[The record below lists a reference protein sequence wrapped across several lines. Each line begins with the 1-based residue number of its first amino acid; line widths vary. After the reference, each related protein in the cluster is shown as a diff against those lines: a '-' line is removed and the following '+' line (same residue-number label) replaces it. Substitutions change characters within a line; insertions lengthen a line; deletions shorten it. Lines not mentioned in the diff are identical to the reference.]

1 MAFRDYYRILGV
13 KRGASEKEIKEAYRR
28 LARKYHP
35 DVNPGDKAAEEKFKE
50 INEAYEVLSDP
61 EKRRKYDQFG
71 ENWQFAEQFARA
83 GSGGHFGGFRMG
95 DVIFDFGGSSGFESL
110 FDDLFSGFGFGRPRS
125 RTRIWSQP
133 LEQEV
138 EISLEEAFHGTTR
151 LISVDGHR
159 LEVTIPPGVD
169 TGSRVRV
176 GGRTGGPEIY
186 LNIKVQPHERFERR
200 GDDLYT
206 EVPIFLTDAVLGA
219 EVEVPTLRGKLLL
232 RIPPETQNGRVF
244 RLAGQGMPHLGN
256 SGRGDLFVK
265 VKVILPTNLTPRERE
280 LFEELRKLRSR

>member
-1 MAFRDYYRILGV
+1 VAFKDYYQILGV
-13 KRGASEKEIKEAYRR
+13 RRGASEKEIKEAYRR

-50 INEAYEVLSDP
+50 INEAYEILSDP

-71 ENWQFAEQFARA
+71 ENWQFAEQFAQAER
-83 GSGGHFGGFRMG
+83 GDHFGGFRMG
-95 DVIFDFGGSSGFESL
+95 DVIFDFGDSSGFESL
-110 FDDLFSGFGFGRPRS
+110 FDDLFNSFGFGRS
-125 RTRIWSQP
+125 RTRTRVWSQP

-151 LISVDGHR
+151 LIAFDGHR
-159 LEVTIPPGVD
+159 LEVRIPPGVD

-176 GGRTGGPEIY
+176 GGRVGQPEIY
-186 LNIKVQPHERFERR
+186 LNIRIQPHPRFERR
-200 GDDLYT
+200 GADLYT
-206 EVPIFLTDAVLGA
+206 EVPVQLVDALLGG
-219 EVEVPTLRGKLLL
+219 EVEVPTLSGKLMLK
-232 RIPPETQNGRVF
+232 IPPETQNGRVF
-244 RLAGQGMPHLGN
+244 RLSGQGMPHLGN

-265 VKVILPTNLTPRERE
+265 VKVVLPTNLTQRERE